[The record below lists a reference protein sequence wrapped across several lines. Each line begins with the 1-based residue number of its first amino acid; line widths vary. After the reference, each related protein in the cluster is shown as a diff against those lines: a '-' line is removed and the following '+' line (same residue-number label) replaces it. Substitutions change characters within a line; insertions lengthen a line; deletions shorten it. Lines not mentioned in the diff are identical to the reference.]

1 MHILNTKDEVNLI
14 PFIEGTQE
22 FNYIHCESCKQTT
35 KKIVGGKNRCQEI
48 VLKKHIHV
56 HLKSDGI
63 HVWVNYYGQC
73 GNAGVKE
80 IDGKSYCIIHA
91 EKILIKKLG
100 DENEY

>member
-14 PFIEGTQE
+14 PFIEGTEE
-22 FNYIHCESCKQTT
+22 FDYKRCESCEKLSKT
-35 KKIVGGKNRCQEI
+35 IVGGKNRCQEI
-48 VLKKHIHV
+48 VLKKNKHV

-80 IDGKSYCIIHA
+80 IDGRSYCMMHT
-91 EKILIKKLG
+91 EKILIKK
-100 DENEY
+100 